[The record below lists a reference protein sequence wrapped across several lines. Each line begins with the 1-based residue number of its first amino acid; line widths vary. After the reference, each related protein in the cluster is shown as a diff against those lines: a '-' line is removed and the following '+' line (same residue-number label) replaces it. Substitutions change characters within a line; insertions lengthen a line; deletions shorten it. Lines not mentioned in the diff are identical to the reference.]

1 MKEAPADLGLACFKK
16 GWLGQGPVTQ
26 LVMSRPPWLPASGAV
41 TLAPAGAHADP
52 GKSALGKISILLGQP
67 ISFTSDFMK

>member
-1 MKEAPADLGLACFKK
+1 M
-16 GWLGQGPVTQ
+16 TQ